1 MKAVANFKQAHAGN
15 YRKGRSGSIQY
26 IVVHYTA
33 NRGDT
38 AKNNADYFAR
48 AVTETSA
55 HYFVDEKE
63 VWQSVKDT
71 ETAYHCGR
79 SDGKYKHPKCRNAN
93 SLGVEMCDAVGGV
106 KDAVRANTVAL
117 VKELMEK
124 YGVPVEN
131 VVRHYDVTGKN
142 CPAPWVADE
151 NAWQEF
157 KSMLA
162 ESEDDEMTIYHW
174 FKDMPDWARPSAE
187 KAYQKGIIKADES
200 GAVNVY
206 EANLQP
212 LVWLDRLGLL

>member
-15 YRKGRSGSIQY
+15 YKKGRSGGIQY

-71 ETAYHCGR
+71 DTAYHCGR

-162 ESEDDEMTIYHW
+162 KSEDDEMTIYHW